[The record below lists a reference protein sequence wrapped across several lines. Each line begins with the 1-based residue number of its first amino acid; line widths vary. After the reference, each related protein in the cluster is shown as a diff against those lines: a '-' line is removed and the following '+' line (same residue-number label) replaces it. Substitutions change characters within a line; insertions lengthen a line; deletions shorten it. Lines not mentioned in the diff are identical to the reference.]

1 MSRQDLEK
9 RIRAFIFSRLDYCNG
24 VFTGFAKRLIRQ
36 LWLIQ
41 NAAAPVL
48 TRTKKVDHVTPALRS
63 LHWLP
68 VSQRI
73 YFKILLSVY
82 KPLNSFR
89 TKYIS
94 DLLP

>member
-9 RIRAFIFSRLDYCNG
+9 LIRAFIFSRLDYCNG
-24 VFTGFAKRLIRQ
+24 VFTGLSKRLIRQ
-36 LWLIQ
+36 PWLIQ
-41 NAAAPVL
+41 NAAASVL
-48 TRTKKVDHVTPALRS
+48 TRMKKVDHVTPVLRS

-73 YFKILLSVY
+73 YFKILLLVY